1 MPFTKKMIQQ
11 LQKPSL
17 KAFAFNGEP
26 SPEEIT
32 LLDEYFWDFPNAT
45 KRVLRDGTGL
55 YLVQRKATRTLD
67 MSSLMS
73 SLDSINDQVDIDN
86 LNETL
91 QRMGMGGG
99 KKRKSRKSKKSRKSR
114 KSRKSKKSRKS
125 RKEMLGWQKW

>member
-1 MPFTKKMIQQ
+1 MPFTEKMREQ

-17 KAFAFNGEP
+17 KAFAFKGEP
-26 SPEEIT
+26 TTEEIKI
-32 LLDEYFWDFPNAT
+32 LGDNFWDFSNAT

-99 KKRKSRKSKKSRKSR
+99 KKRKSRKSKKSRKSM
-114 KSRKSKKSRKS
+114 KSKKSRKS
-125 RKEMLGWQKW
+125 RKTKKEVMGWQKW